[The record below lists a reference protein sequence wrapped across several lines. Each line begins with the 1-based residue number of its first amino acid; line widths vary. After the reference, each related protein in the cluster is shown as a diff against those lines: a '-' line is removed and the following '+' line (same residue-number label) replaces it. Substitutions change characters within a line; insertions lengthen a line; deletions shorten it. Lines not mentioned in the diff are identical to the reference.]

1 LRLIAETGI
10 SASIAAAVMTK
21 KVALVT
27 GASSG
32 IGEATARQL
41 QKAGFIVYGA
51 ARRTDRMSDLAAS
64 GVHTLARRHQRDL
77 GRQRGRRDHRGEGR
91 IDVLVNN
98 AGYGSYGALEDV
110 PMEEARAQIEVN
122 VFGLARLTQLVLP
135 HMRAQ
140 RSGTIVNISSMGG
153 RFATP
158 MGAWY
163 HASKYAVE
171 GLSDALRLEVK
182 RFGIDVVLIEPGS
195 IRTDW
200 GAIAAGKLR
209 ATSGRRTV
217 RRAGRRDG
225 QVPGAKLAARR
236 PHGLTRHRHRQGRG
250 QGGDRPASAH
260 PLPRRFRSPP
270 PHPPQQAAAGP
281 HLRRAHQT
289 LVRRAGVTA
298 PLRSDTNSEES
309 GHQFRN
315 PTSSGIRDQ
324 LPKIR
329 TPKKRKDHD

>member
-1 LRLIAETGI
+1 
-10 SASIAAAVMTK
+10 MTK

-41 QKAGFIVYGA
+41 QQAGFIVYGA
-51 ARRTDRMSDLAAS
+51 ARRTDRMSGLAES
-64 GVHTLARRHQRDL
+64 GVRTLPLDVTSETSVGHAVAEIIAT
-77 GRQRGRRDHRGEGR
+77 EGR

-140 RSGTIVNISSMGG
+140 RGGTIVNISSMGG

-200 GAIAAGKLR
+200 GAIAADKLR
-209 ATSGRRTV
+209 ATSSDGPYAEQADAMAESLERSSRPGTRMASPATV
-217 RRAGRRDG
+217 IGKA
-225 QVPGAKLAARR
+225 VTEAATARR
-236 PHGLTRHRHRQGRG
+236 PRTRYRVGFGARPLILLNRLLP
-250 QGGDRPASAH
+250 DRTFDA
-260 PLPRRFRSPP
+260 
-270 PHPPQQAAAGP
+270 
-281 HLRRAHQT
+281 
-289 LVRRAGVTA
+289 LVKR
-298 PLRSDTNSEES
+298 
-309 GHQFRN
+309 
-315 PTSSGIRDQ
+315 SSGV
-324 LPKIR
+324 PA
-329 TPKKRKDHD
+329 

>member
-1 LRLIAETGI
+1 
-10 SASIAAAVMTK
+10 MTK

-41 QKAGFIVYGA
+41 QQAGFIVYGA

-64 GVHTLARRHQRDL
+64 GVRTLPLDVTNETSVSQAVAEIIAT
-77 GRQRGRRDHRGEGR
+77 EGR

-110 PMEEARAQIEVN
+110 PLEEARAQIEVN

-140 RSGTIVNISSMGG
+140 CSGTIVNISSMGG

-200 GAIAAGKLR
+200 GAIAADKLR
-209 ATSGRRTV
+209 ATSSDGPYAEQADAMATSLERSSRPGTRMASPATV
-217 RRAGRRDG
+217 IGKA
-225 QVPGAKLAARR
+225 VTEAATARR
-236 PHGLTRHRHRQGRG
+236 PRTRYRVGFGARPLIFLSRLLP
-250 QGGDRPASAH
+250 DRTFDA
-260 PLPRRFRSPP
+260 
-270 PHPPQQAAAGP
+270 
-281 HLRRAHQT
+281 
-289 LVRRAGVTA
+289 LVKR
-298 PLRSDTNSEES
+298 
-309 GHQFRN
+309 
-315 PTSSGIRDQ
+315 SSGV
-324 LPKIR
+324 PA
-329 TPKKRKDHD
+329 

>member
-1 LRLIAETGI
+1 
-10 SASIAAAVMTK
+10 MTK

-32 IGEATARQL
+32 IGEAAARQL

-51 ARRTDRMSDLAAS
+51 ARRTDRMSGLAAS
-64 GVHTLARRHQRDL
+64 GVRTLSLDVTSEISVSNAVAEIIAAQ
-77 GRQRGRRDHRGEGR
+77 GR

-135 HMRAQ
+135 HMRAR

-171 GLSDALRLEVK
+171 GLSDALRLELK

-195 IRTDW
+195 VQTDW
-200 GAIAAGKLR
+200 GVIAAEKLR
-209 ATSGRRTV
+209 ATSCHGPYAEQADAMAQSLERSSQPGTRMASPATVIGKTVAKAATARHPRTRYRV
-217 RRAGRRDG
+217 GF
-225 QVPGAKLAARR
+225 GAR
-236 PHGLTRHRHRQGRG
+236 PLILLSRLLP
-250 QGGDRPASAH
+250 DRTFDA
-260 PLPRRFRSPP
+260 
-270 PHPPQQAAAGP
+270 
-281 HLRRAHQT
+281 
-289 LVRRAGVTA
+289 LVKR
-298 PLRSDTNSEES
+298 
-309 GHQFRN
+309 
-315 PTSSGIRDQ
+315 SSGV
-324 LPKIR
+324 PA
-329 TPKKRKDHD
+329 